1 MMQRSKQQARE
12 RKPQPALE
20 DNLEMDALRR
30 GAISAFLF
38 FNLLAIACVSIPF
51 PALSGAKDL
60 FMPYMR
66 WSGLFQSWDM
76 FAPDPQSL
84 ISHLKAVVITRD
96 RHIKVWVFPRQEDM
110 SYWQRFRHERDR
122 KFAEILPQPQF
133 GPLWPDVASHVAGFF
148 NDAADPPEKV
158 FLIQFGS
165 PIQPGVSQEATPKP
179 NVFYDDYLQPG
190 KTR

>member
-1 MMQRSKQQARE
+1 MTQRSKQQARE
-12 RKPQPALE
+12 RKPQSVPE
-20 DNLEMDALRR
+20 ETLEMDALRR
-30 GAISAFLF
+30 GAISAFLL
-38 FNLLAIACVSIPF
+38 FNLVAIACVSIPLQ
-51 PALSGAKDL
+51 ALSGAKEM

-84 ISHLKAVVITRD
+84 NSHLKAVVITRD
-96 RHIKVWVFPRQEDM
+96 RHIKVWPFPRMEDL
-110 SYWQRFRHERDR
+110 SYGQRFLHERDR

-133 GPLWPDVASHVAGFF
+133 APLWPDVASHVAGFF
-148 NDAADPPEKV
+148 NDPADPPQKV

-165 PIQPGVSQEATPKP
+165 AIQPGAAQEETPRP

-190 KTR
+190 NKQ